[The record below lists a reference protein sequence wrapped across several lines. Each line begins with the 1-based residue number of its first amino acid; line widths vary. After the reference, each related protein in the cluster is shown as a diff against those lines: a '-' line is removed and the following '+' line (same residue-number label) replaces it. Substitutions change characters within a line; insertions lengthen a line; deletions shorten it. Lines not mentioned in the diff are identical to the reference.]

1 MNAFTDKDITT
12 YLKILALAENS
23 PEGGERAAAQRL
35 LDKMEAKH
43 PGLGAAARTRIRNAT
58 PRTANT
64 AAGTPEGVWRELGI
78 DPAMLVREGGKLLLG
93 MLTAWAASSDR
104 DVERFLSK
112 VKADVAEGGTPA
124 RPRLELV
131 LSFPISTFTQFLETA
146 TEAQLDAACAGLTA
160 TVKELWLDA
169 IALVADED
177 DDEDDED
184 DDESA

>member
-93 MLTAWAASSDR
+93 MLTAWADR

-112 VKADVAEGGTPA
+112 VKAGVAEGGMPA

-160 TVKELWLDA
+160 MVKELWLDA

-177 DDEDDED
+177 DDDENDED
-184 DDESA
+184 DASA